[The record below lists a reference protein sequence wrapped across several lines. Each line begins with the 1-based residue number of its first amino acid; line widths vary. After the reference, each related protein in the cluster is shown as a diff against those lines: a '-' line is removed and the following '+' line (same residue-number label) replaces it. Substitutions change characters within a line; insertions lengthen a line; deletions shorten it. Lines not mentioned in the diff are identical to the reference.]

1 MRKNMSDTQLKIT
14 PEMAIDII
22 VRRRWVIMAPFSV
35 ALILGIYFSI
45 VMPRIYEAK
54 TMILVEGQRVPQNY
68 VQSVVTE
75 DTAQRITTISQ
86 QILSRT
92 NLEKIIKDFN
102 LFSDPSL
109 SKWYIEDQVANLRER
124 ISVDVI
130 RDARRATEAFT
141 ISFKGRD
148 PEKVMRV
155 ANGLATYFIDENL
168 KARESQAIGTSSFLE
183 SELETMRLR
192 LEQLEEKIKE
202 YRRTNMGELPEQL
215 ETNLRILERLQED
228 LSDRQQ
234 SLRDARS
241 RLSEL
246 NSQATS
252 REPSVVVISGNQQAS
267 NQENASPAEL
277 RAQLEALQS
286 RYTEKHPDIQRL
298 KKQIADLEARAE
310 SASQN
315 GSSGSTNRIPFE
327 MRQQI
332 SDAQREAQLIEGE
345 IEALR
350 AQISDYQNR
359 VENIPRREQELLGL
373 RRDYENIQTTYESLL
388 TRKLEADIAV
398 NMERKQKGEQFRI
411 VDPARVPQRPIE
423 PNLKKLF
430 LFTIAGGLGL
440 GLGIAILLEFGIPT
454 YRRPDEIEGQYEIP
468 VLVSIPKLMQPKQ
481 LFLKKL
487 DFAAS
492 ISYSAVIVIMLG
504 LLGFISLIGSDAV
517 ITAFKK
523 ILT

>member
-1 MRKNMSDTQLKIT
+1 MSETQFKIT
-14 PEMAIDII
+14 PEMAVDI
-22 VRRRWVIMAPFSV
+22 VLRRRWVIMVPFSL
-35 ALILGIYFSI
+35 ALIVGIYFAL
-45 VMPRIYEAK
+45 VLPRIYEAK

-92 NLEKIIKDFN
+92 NLEKTIKDFN
-102 LFSDPSL
+102 LFSGENASRM
-109 SKWYIEDQVANLRER
+109 YIEDKVASLRER

-141 ISFKGRD
+141 ISFKDRN
-148 PEKVMRV
+148 PEKVMQV

-168 KARESQAIGTSSFLE
+168 KARESQAIGTSTFLE
-183 SELETMRLR
+183 AELETMRLR

-202 YRRTNMGELPEQL
+202 YRKTNMGELPEQL
-215 ETNLRILERLQED
+215 ETNLRILERLQAD
-228 LSDRQQ
+228 LNERQQ

-241 RLSEL
+241 HLSEL

-252 REPSVVVISGNQQAS
+252 REPSVVVISGNQQA

-277 RAQLEALQS
+277 RSQLEALQS
-286 RYTEKHPDIQRL
+286 RYTDKHPDIQRL
-298 KKQIADLEARAE
+298 KKQIADLETK
-310 SASQN
+310 ASENAAQN
-315 GSSGSTNRIPFE
+315 GASGLSNRIPFE

-332 SDAQREAQLIEGE
+332 SEAQREVQLIEGE

-350 AQISDYQNR
+350 VQISDYQTR
-359 VENIPRREQELLGL
+359 VENIPKREQELLGL

-388 TRKLEADIAV
+388 SRKLEADIAV

-440 GLGIAILLEFGIPT
+440 GLGLALLLEFGIPS
-454 YRRPDEIEGQYEIP
+454 YRRPDEIEAQYELP
-468 VLVSIPKLMQPKQ
+468 VLVSIPRLLRPKQ

-492 ISYSAVIVIMLG
+492 ITYSAAIFVLLG
-504 LLGFISLIGSDAV
+504 LLGFISLAGSDSA
-517 ITAFKK
+517 IDAFKK
-523 ILT
+523 VLM

>member
-1 MRKNMSDTQLKIT
+1 MNEAQFKIT
-14 PEMAIDII
+14 PELAVDIV
-22 VRRRWVIMAPFSV
+22 VRRRWLIMVPFSI
-35 ALILGIYFSI
+35 ALIIGIYFA
-45 VMPRIYEAK
+45 VVLPRVYEAK

-75 DTAQRITTISQ
+75 DTSQRITTISQ

-102 LFSDPSL
+102 LFSAPQL
-109 SKWYIEDQVANLRER
+109 SQMYIEDKVANLRKR
-124 ISVDVI
+124 ISIDVI

-141 ISFKGRD
+141 ISFKDRD
-148 PEKVMRV
+148 PERVMRV

-168 KARESQAIGTSSFLE
+168 KARESQATGTSDFLE

-192 LEQLEEKIKE
+192 LEQLEEKIKN
-202 YRRTNMGELPEQL
+202 YRKTNMGELPEQL
-215 ETNLRILERLQED
+215 ETNLRILERMQED

-241 RLSEL
+241 RLSGL
-246 NSQATS
+246 QTQASS
-252 REPSVVVISGNQQAS
+252 REPSVVVIGGNQQS
-267 NQENASPAEL
+267 NEGTSSPAEL
-277 RAQLEALQS
+277 RSQLEALQS
-286 RYTEKHPDIQRL
+286 RYTEKHPDILRL
-298 KKQIADLEARAE
+298 KKQIADLEANANANAAQNSE
-310 SASQN
+310 SAML
-315 GSSGSTNRIPFE
+315 NRVPFE

-332 SDAQREAQLIEGE
+332 SEAQREVQLIESE

-350 AQISDYQNR
+350 VQIADYQKR
-359 VENIPRREQELLGL
+359 VENIPKREQELLGL

-411 VDPARVPQRPIE
+411 VDPAMVPQRPIE
-423 PNLKKLF
+423 PDLKKLF
-430 LFTIAGGLGL
+430 LFTIAAGLGL
-440 GLGIAILLEFGIPT
+440 GAGIALLLEFGIPS
-454 YRRPDEIEGQYEIP
+454 YRRPDEIEAQYQIP

-492 ISYSAVIVIMLG
+492 ITYSAATFILLG
-504 LLGFISLIGSDAV
+504 LFGFISITGSESTID
-517 ITAFKK
+517 AFKN
-523 ILT
+523 ILM